1 MLSFNAKYE
10 NKFLYMVLRAHNG
23 DHDEADVKHQLDDT
37 DWKILAEL
45 QKNGRITNV
54 ELANRVGI
62 SAPPC
67 LRRVRAL
74 EKAGIIEGYVA
85 QLNEKSIGFELMAF
99 AMVSL
104 HAQSEADLVAFEE
117 TCRNW
122 PLVRSCY
129 MLSGEVDFILQCVAP
144 DLGAF
149 QDFII
154 KELTAAPNVAG
165 VKTSLVIRRS
175 KMLVGGP
182 IEILA
187 EPV

>member
-1 MLSFNAKYE
+1 M
-10 NKFLYMVLRAHNG
+10 
-23 DHDEADVKHQLDDT
+23 VKHQLDEI
-37 DWKILAEL
+37 DWKILSEL
-45 QKNGRITNV
+45 QQDGRITNV
-54 ELANRVGI
+54 ELASRVGI

-67 LRRVRAL
+67 LRRVRTL
-74 EKAGIIEGYVA
+74 EDAGIIEGYVA

-104 HAQSEADLVAFEE
+104 NAQSEADLLAFEE
-117 TCRNW
+117 TCRTW

-144 DLGAF
+144 DLSAF

-154 KELTAAPNVAG
+154 KQLTATANVAG

-175 KMLVGGP
+175 KSLAGGP
-182 IEILA
+182 IELLA
-187 EPV
+187 SPVET

>member
-1 MLSFNAKYE
+1 M
-10 NKFLYMVLRAHNG
+10 
-23 DHDEADVKHQLDDT
+23 KHQLDEI
-37 DWKILAEL
+37 DWKILSEL
-45 QKNGRITNV
+45 QANGRITNV
-54 ELANRVGI
+54 DLAKRVGI

-74 EKAGIIEGYVA
+74 EDAGIIEGYFA

-104 HAQSEADLVAFEE
+104 SAQSEADLVAFEAQAAQ
-117 TCRNW
+117 W
-122 PLVRSCY
+122 ALVRSCY

-144 DLGAF
+144 DLTAF

-154 KELTAAPNVAG
+154 QELTAAPNVAG

-175 KMLVGGP
+175 KWLAGGP
-182 IEILA
+182 IEVLA
-187 EPV
+187 TT